1 MREGRY
7 VQKRPLFPNQKVQ
20 HLASTSER
28 KRSLIPKKSK
38 QMVKQNAPLTP
49 HIDDMKS
56 DVHDLCTLDDDTPFF
71 IRRAIAL
78 VATTGDDETGELSYV
93 AVTNKHFDTS
103 VTL

>member
-1 MREGRY
+1 
-7 VQKRPLFPNQKVQ
+7 
-20 HLASTSER
+20 
-28 KRSLIPKKSK
+28 
-38 QMVKQNAPLTP
+38 MV
-49 HIDDMKS
+49 S

-93 AVTNKHFDTS
+93 AVTNKQFDTS